1 MSKFRY
7 KVELNTIDDVKKFTD
22 AVAQVKDC
30 DVRLIGKDENGANWD
45 ISAKSL
51 FCSLMMSQRLQ
62 TLVRMRKRD
71 LQSYHGFCKVSGK
84 HKKQHKQINQILFL
98 SSF

>member
-22 AVAQVKDC
+22 SVAQVKDC

-62 TLVRMRKRD
+62 TERPHTAHEVDWNTTWCECEREIYNLIMDFVR
-71 LQSYHGFCKVSGK
+71 
-84 HKKQHKQINQILFL
+84 
-98 SSF
+98 

>member
-1 MSKFRY
+1 M
-7 KVELNTIDDVKKFTD
+7 KVRVEFSSASDIQKFTD
-22 AVAQVKDC
+22 VVKNVEE

-62 TLVRMRKRD
+62 TERPHTAHEVDWNTTWCECEREIYNLIMDFVR
-71 LQSYHGFCKVSGK
+71 
-84 HKKQHKQINQILFL
+84 
-98 SSF
+98 

>member
-1 MSKFRY
+1 MSNFKY
-7 KVELNTIDDVKKFTD
+7 KIELTNINDVKKFTD
-22 AVAQVKDC
+22 AVSQVKDY

-62 TLVRMRKRD
+62 SERSHTAHEVDWNTIWCECDKDIYTLISDFVK
-71 LQSYHGFCKVSGK
+71 
-84 HKKQHKQINQILFL
+84 
-98 SSF
+98 